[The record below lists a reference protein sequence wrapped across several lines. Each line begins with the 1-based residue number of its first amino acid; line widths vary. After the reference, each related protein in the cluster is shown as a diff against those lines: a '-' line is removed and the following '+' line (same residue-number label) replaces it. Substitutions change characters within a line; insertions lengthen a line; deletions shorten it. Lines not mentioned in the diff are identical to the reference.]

1 MILKNFKNMLYA
13 IRVTQSNNDTGTN
26 NSWNYTGVT
35 LKNLEGAVRG
45 GYATRSDVDVYIS
58 LGSVAAGNNLA
69 ALGNGRDPGSIQSEW
84 RWNHYTGSGTTDPTI
99 DDYALETPNSGL
111 TNLKTAVAISQDS
124 GNYNI
129 RTTFTCTGDNT
140 SENSITINEIG
151 IVKGAIVYNTS
162 DAAWRHDN
170 ILIIREVLET
180 PLVVPAGSGYRIILE
195 MVENVT

>member
-13 IRVTQSNNDTGTN
+13 IRVAQSNDDRGTDS
-26 NSWNYTGVT
+26 SWNYTGVT
-35 LKNLEGAVRG
+35 LTNLEGTART
-45 GYATRSDVDVYIS
+45 GYATRSDVNVYSS
-58 LGSVAAGNNLA
+58 LGSVTAGNNLA
-69 ALGNGRDPGSIQSEW
+69 ALGNGYTPGTIQSEW
-84 RWNHYTGSGTTDPTI
+84 RWNHYAGFGTTDPPI

-140 SENSITINEIG
+140 SGSSITINEIG
-151 IVKGAIVYNTS
+151 IIKGAIVYYDGQAS
-162 DAAWRHDN
+162 WRHDN
-170 ILIIREVLET
+170 ILVIREVLET

>member
-1 MILKNFKNMLYA
+1 MLYA
-13 IRVTQSNNDTGTN
+13 IRVTQSDSDSGTN

-35 LKNLEGAVRG
+35 LKNMNGDERP
-45 GYATRSDVDVYIS
+45 GYATRSDVNVNSSS
-58 LGSVAAGNNLA
+58 LGSVTAGNNLA
-69 ALGNGRDPGSIQSEW
+69 ALGNGSNSPGTIQSEW

-129 RTTFTCTGDNT
+129 RTTFTCTGYNT

-151 IVKGAIVYNTS
+151 IVKGAIVRHLTGK
-162 DAAWRHDN
+162 WGHDN